1 MCYASSP
8 SIRTCPPSLG
18 PTIPTP
24 PLMTASA
31 SKSSCSV
38 NSPPTSSRGT
48 RPVKRMPCLNSR
60 MAGQTACSSG
70 AAGRHRSGRSV
81 SSTRLGRSLTGFGCL
96 MISNLPRGATLAHS
110 GYRGLY
116 GRGNAPGPFLLCPCS
131 RATWALFFSPPR
143 PLRGSRGR
151 CLPPDPRQTHI
162 AEVMGPGYGKQ
173 LVVPTPLHAPR
184 LPTLLQALHV
194 VVGTAAPATAP
205 PLTNAAPAT
214 ANALT
219 STRPITR
226 HSVFLAGVWGEASP
240 PGSHLHQANPAK
252 EGSRRS

>member
-131 RATWALFFSPPR
+131 RATWALFFSPPPPPPGEPGEMPPPR
-143 PLRGSRGR
+143 PPPNTHRGGHGAWIWETACGSHS
-151 CLPPDPRQTHI
+151 PPR
-162 AEVMGPGYGKQ
+162 A
-173 LVVPTPLHAPR
+173 
-184 LPTLLQALHV
+184 ALAH
-194 VVGTAAPATAP
+194 
-205 PLTNAAPAT
+205 
-214 ANALT
+214 
-219 STRPITR
+219 
-226 HSVFLAGVWGEASP
+226 SP
-240 PGSHLHQANPAK
+240 PGVTPSCRHGGARYCSPAYQR
-252 EGSRRS
+252 GARYCSPAYQRGARYC